1 MWANSRAWQTSG
13 TRARWSLIHNWIGF
27 MDVGDNF
34 WMLGTE
40 LSMSTIFGYL
50 CLTKIDKDIW
60 CWGFKWL
67 KSSSTSKSCFQHIS
81 SPATVIHIDVA
92 HFNPV
97 LRRKMVAIKLSF
109 AITSVLK
116 CTFYS
121 KRIMPILVFLSDMI
135 GWFILVLNHIHSSKW
150 KSLILELNS
159 YVQSTCSIC
168 SSFKTY
174 PTYFQHFSEVTMV
187 HFAWVDP

>member
-1 MWANSRAWQTSG
+1 
-13 TRARWSLIHNWIGF
+13 
-27 MDVGDNF
+27 
-34 WMLGTE
+34 
-40 LSMSTIFGYL
+40 
-50 CLTKIDKDIW
+50 
-60 CWGFKWL
+60 
-67 KSSSTSKSCFQHIS
+67 
-81 SPATVIHIDVA
+81 
-92 HFNPV
+92 
-97 LRRKMVAIKLSF
+97 MVAIKLSF

-135 GWFILVLNHIHSSKW
+135 GWFILVLDHIHSSKW

-174 PTYFQHFSEVTMV
+174 PTYFQHFSEVTMD
-187 HFAWVDP
+187 HFFLKVGSKVDQKWPASNHLTMFKRANVVRK